1 MWGGE
6 MGGTGGLRGFLW
18 LVLWV
23 ALVIG
28 GAVPGLVRAEPRIA
42 LVIGNGAYA
51 AVSPLTNPLR
61 DAELMARTLEG
72 LGFEVTLA
80 GDADLAEMQA
90 AISAFGRS
98 LREAGED
105 ATGLFY
111 YAGHGVQ
118 SFGRNYIL
126 PVDASLTD
134 AADLSLVAV
143 EAEAVLRQMASARNR
158 TNIFILDACRNNPF
172 PDSVGFG
179 ETGLAEMDAPAG
191 TYIAYA
197 TSPGRVALDGA
208 GDNSPFTTALARE
221 IAVPGQTIEAAFKN
235 VRVAVLEETG
245 GQQTPWDTSL
255 LTTEVVLAAAEVEDP
270 LTRAARELWED
281 VRDTGDPVAVMLYLR
296 AYPDSPFRVEAEAHL
311 ETLVAATGA
320 APVEGSPSAAE
331 MAAFDAASAEGTAAG
346 WERFIAAYPESAL
359 TEAAQIEL
367 AALAAAP
374 ALPAMDL
381 PARVAFDEPL
391 TDVPEEIAGR
401 SIADLIQG
409 SPLYPPI
416 EGLPDEVWKEQT
428 CSHCHQW
435 TRDDLCTQ
443 AQTYQTAPAERT
455 LSRDHPLGP
464 AFRGVLRVWAEGGC
478 S

>member
-1 MWGGE
+1 MA
-6 MGGTGGLRGFLW
+6 MGG
-18 LVLWV
+18 
-23 ALVIG
+23 AL
-28 GAVPGLVRAEPRIA
+28 RAEPRIA
-42 LVIGNGAYA
+42 LIIGNGAYE
-51 AVSPLTNPLR
+51 AVSPLTNPTS
-61 DAELMARTLEG
+61 DAALMAQTLEG
-72 LGFEVTLA
+72 LGFEVTLTT
-80 GDADLAEMQA
+80 DADLATTQA
-90 AISAFGRS
+90 AISAFGRA
-98 LREAGED
+98 LRDAGED

-126 PVDASLTD
+126 PVDAALTD

-172 PDSVGFG
+172 PESVGFG

-191 TYIAYA
+191 TYIAYS
-197 TSPGRVALDGA
+197 TSPGRVALDGT
-208 GDNSPFTTALARE
+208 GGNSPFTTALARE

-235 VRVAVLEETG
+235 VRVAVRDETG
-245 GQQTPWDTSL
+245 GMQTPWDTSL
-255 LTTEVVLAAAEVEDP
+255 LTSEVVLAAPVEEDP

-296 AYPDSPFRVEAEAHL
+296 AYPDSPFRAEAEAHL
-311 ETLVAATGA
+311 DTLVAATGGTPA
-320 APVEGSPSAAE
+320 AEGPSAEE
-331 MAAFDAASAEGTAAG
+331 MAAFEAASAAGTVEG
-346 WERFIAAYPESAL
+346 WEAFMAAYPASAL
-359 TEAAQIEL
+359 TEAAAIEL
-367 AALAAAP
+367 AALGAAP
-374 ALPAMDL
+374 AVPAMEL
-381 PARVAFDEPL
+381 PARVAFEEPL
-391 TDVPEEIAGR
+391 TDVPEEILGR
-401 SIADLIQG
+401 SIAELIQG

-416 EGLPDEVWKEQT
+416 EGLPEEVWKEQT

>member
-1 MWGGE
+1 MA
-6 MGGTGGLRGFLW
+6 
-18 LVLWV
+18 V
-23 ALVIG
+23 G
-28 GAVPGLVRAEPRIA
+28 GALRAEPRIA
-42 LVIGNGAYA
+42 LIIGNGAYE
-51 AVSPLTNPLR
+51 AVSPLTNPTR
-61 DAELMARTLEG
+61 DAALMARTLEG

-80 GDADLAEMQA
+80 TDADLATTQA
-90 AISAFGRS
+90 AISAFGRA
-98 LREAGED
+98 LRDAGEE

-126 PVDASLTD
+126 PVDAALTD

-172 PDSVGFG
+172 PESVGFG

-191 TYIAYA
+191 TYIAYS
-197 TSPGRVALDGA
+197 TSPGRVALDGT
-208 GDNSPFTTALARE
+208 GENSPFTTALARE

-235 VRVAVLEETG
+235 VRVAVRDETG
-245 GQQTPWDTSL
+245 GMQTPWDTSL
-255 LTTEVVLAAAEVEDP
+255 LTSEVVLAAPVEEDP

-296 AYPDSPFRVEAEAHL
+296 AYPDSPFRAEAEAHL
-311 ETLVAATGA
+311 DTLVAATGGTPA
-320 APVEGSPSAAE
+320 TEGPSAEE
-331 MAAFDAASAEGTAAG
+331 MAAFEAASAAGTVEG
-346 WERFIAAYPESAL
+346 WEAFVAAHPASAL
-359 TEAAQIEL
+359 TEAAAIEL

-374 ALPAMDL
+374 AVPAMEL
-381 PARVAFDEPL
+381 PARVAFEEPL
-391 TDVPEEIAGR
+391 TDVPEEILGR
-401 SIADLIQG
+401 SIAELIQG

-416 EGLPDEVWKEQT
+416 EGLPEEVWKEQT

-464 AFRGVLRVWAEGGC
+464 AFRGVLRVWADGGC